1 MCWKGFGKNHRGA
14 NITATTALKW
24 RRINMDRRVLSVVG
38 QLKFK
43 DCMNKILGGAAAL
56 WLCASLSGCA
66 VVTVAGAAVS
76 VAATAVKTTVK
87 VGAGAVDLIIPD
99 KKSEPQE

>member
-1 MCWKGFGKNHRGA
+1 
-14 NITATTALKW
+14 
-24 RRINMDRRVLSVVG
+24 
-38 QLKFK
+38 
-43 DCMNKILGGAAAL
+43 MNKILGGAAAL
-56 WLCASLSGCA
+56 WLCASLSGC
-66 VVTVAGAAVS
+66 AAVS

>member
-1 MCWKGFGKNHRGA
+1 
-14 NITATTALKW
+14 
-24 RRINMDRRVLSVVG
+24 V
-38 QLKFK
+38 
-43 DCMNKILGGAAAL
+43 AL

-87 VGAGAVDLIIPD
+87 VGAGVVDLIIPD

>member
-1 MCWKGFGKNHRGA
+1 
-14 NITATTALKW
+14 
-24 RRINMDRRVLSVVG
+24 
-38 QLKFK
+38 
-43 DCMNKILGGAAAL
+43 MNKILGGAAAL

-66 VVTVAGAAVS
+66 VAGAAVS

-99 KKSEPQE
+99 TKSEPQE

>member
-1 MCWKGFGKNHRGA
+1 
-14 NITATTALKW
+14 
-24 RRINMDRRVLSVVG
+24 MDRRVLSVVG
-38 QLKFK
+38 HLKFK

-99 KKSEPQE
+99 TKSEPQE